1 MKMTKHSVDEEAMR
15 LKSFYNLSD
24 DLQTTTCKVVN
35 NPGINQYSQIIERIV
50 PKDNVN
56 KTRRY
61 QNSRKRHGH
70 VEVLQTK

>member
-1 MKMTKHSVDEEAMR
+1 VKMTKHSVDEEAMR

-56 KTRRY
+56 QDKEVPKTVKTTWTCR
-61 QNSRKRHGH
+61 S
-70 VEVLQTK
+70 L

>member
-56 KTRRY
+56 QDKEVPKTVKTTWTCR
-61 QNSRKRHGH
+61 S
-70 VEVLQTK
+70 L